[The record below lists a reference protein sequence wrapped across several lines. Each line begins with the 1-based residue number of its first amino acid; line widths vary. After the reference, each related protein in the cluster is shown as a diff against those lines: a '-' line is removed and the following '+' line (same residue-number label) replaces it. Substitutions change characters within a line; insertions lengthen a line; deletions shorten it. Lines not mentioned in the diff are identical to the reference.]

1 MANNSIYTKD
11 KTRKDSLVDFFD
23 QFGNEDKRI
32 EYFINMNYPSGYV
45 CDHCGCHEY
54 YLIKRKG
61 IKNNYVLECA
71 ECGHQVSLFRE
82 RFEGSNLSLLQ
93 LLIGLYVFFTNNSGV
108 DAPDLANYMDI
119 SPKSARKYAKK
130 FRILWLKATMRRNSM
145 LSFTKQ
151 TPLSK
156 AEKRAMESAEKVL
169 TSSRS
174 S

>member
-1 MANNSIYTKD
+1 MANSSIYTKD
-11 KTRKDSLVDFFD
+11 KPRKDSLVDFFD
-23 QFGNEDKRI
+23 QFGSEDKRI

-130 FRILWLKATMRRNSM
+130 FRILM
-145 LSFTKQ
+145 
-151 TPLSK
+151 
-156 AEKRAMESAEKVL
+156 AESNNEKKL
-169 TSSRS
+169 YAQFYETDTIE
-174 S
+174 